1 MNDQLLLIFS
11 SGPTINIHYTS
22 FGYVKIIHFTFTRYI
37 VQSSPDLT
45 NIRTEVFGSNG
56 FGNNGFSGITDIL
69 AIPKLKFYI
78 KNVQSNGFP
87 GITDK
92 MASPN

>member
-1 MNDQLLLIFS
+1 MGGAEGGGTPQRWKPQNL
-11 SGPTINIHYTS
+11 
-22 FGYVKIIHFTFTRYI
+22 YI
-37 VQSSPDLT
+37 S
-45 NIRTEVFGSNG
+45 ITEVFGSTG
-56 FGNNGFSGITDIL
+56 FGNSGFLEVTDIL
-69 AIPKLKFYI
+69 AMPKFKFYI

>member
-1 MNDQLLLIFS
+1 M
-11 SGPTINIHYTS
+11 Y
-22 FGYVKIIHFTFTRYI
+22 
-37 VQSSPDLT
+37 LT
-45 NIRTEVFGSNG
+45 TEVFGSTG

-69 AIPKLKFYI
+69 AIPKLKFSI

-92 MASPN
+92 MVIPN